1 MNTSLPPIAM
11 LTQLS
16 QCKQLVSIS
25 KREYI
30 HYSSKIVSQSFF
42 SNPCTVCT
50 WAVGSR
56 QTDIYGGVLVKLLT
70 CTSFRQ

>member
-1 MNTSLPPIAM
+1 MNTGLPPIAM
-11 LTQLS
+11 LKQLS

-30 HYSSKIVSQSFF
+30 HYSSRIVSQSFF

-50 WAVGSR
+50 WAVRSMR
-56 QTDIYGGVLVKLLT
+56 IDIYGGILV
-70 CTSFRQ
+70 